1 MRETRRNGGAGATS
15 ELTPLRAPLPMD
27 ARLMDNQVA
36 PPGADSPPPPAAVL
50 VPRGSSGASDA
61 DEARD
66 SVPPIDLEQ
75 FAFHRCVRRLEPAP
89 ADALARGTLTE
100 GRRAARS
107 GS

>member
-1 MRETRRNGGAGATS
+1 MRETRRNGGAAATS
-15 ELTPLRAPLPMD
+15 ELTPLRAPHMD

-36 PPGADSPPPPAAVL
+36 PPGADSPPSPAVL
-50 VPRGSSGASDA
+50 IARGLSGLSDA

-75 FAFHRCVRRLEPAP
+75 FAFHRCVRALPVH
-89 ADALARGTLTE
+89 ADALVQRTLTVE
-100 GRRAARS
+100 RRAARS